1 MGFSAKKN
9 WPYSNPYILRSTI
22 VAQSKIV
29 DKVTFDRCLDQILPR
44 KGDFLD
50 PLWGLKK
57 AISEIRLI
65 MLYFEHHET
74 GLNDDQILP
83 N

>member
-1 MGFSAKKN
+1 MNSAKKN
-9 WPYSNPYILRSTI
+9 WPYSNPYILRSTS
-22 VAQSKIV
+22 VAQSKMV
-29 DKVTFDRCLDQILPR
+29 NWVTFDRCLDQILSK

-50 PLWGLKK
+50 PFLGLKK
-57 AISEIRLI
+57 AISEIRPI
-65 MLYFEHHET
+65 MPYFEHQEK